1 MKGQPTEITE
11 IYNKS
16 NFSLVIP
23 VYQRNYDW
31 STPQCARLFDDLE
44 ELADADRA
52 VQPKHFFGAV
62 VGKSDDFRTW
72 VVIDGQQRLTTVS
85 LLILAIVH
93 SLNAGEIE
101 LGVNPGDSYTD
112 DKDLAHDLV
121 ENFLLNK
128 SDPGDPKFKLKP
140 VKNDAAAY
148 RALFGSE
155 EDFREDSNVTAN
167 YRYFRKR
174 LAATTLTAWEV
185 WDAVTRLEVM
195 HLDLEP
201 HDDPQQIF
209 ESLNSTGLNLSESDK
224 IRNLVLMNQ
233 KAREQKRLYE
243 ERWNPIEENVDNRTD
258 WFIRWYLTAKTNR
271 TPKEADVFEAFKQY
285 LRRGTTSVSETM
297 DDMFEFSKASRALTH
312 ADTGFP
318 AVDRRLRRANLIIG
332 DVVHPFLMQVLR
344 DAWCGIIT
352 ENDLDQVILII
363 ESYLMRRMISQ
374 IAANALNK
382 IFATAYTEIR
392 KLRTDDQSYASLF
405 TWVLRRRDGGNG
417 RFPTDEEFREGFE
430 TRNAYQLRTSYRQ
443 YLFDVLENGD
453 SKDNRDIADKIGA
466 GDLSIEHIMP
476 QSLTSSWRE
485 MLGPNATDIHETWK
499 NRIGNLTVT
508 GYNSSYSNS
517 SFSRKKEME
526 NGFNSSPYRLNAD
539 VKSTDRWD
547 EATMTTRS
555 HRLAEQALDY
565 WALAE
570 TNFRPPEAVRPTEP
584 MGTDT
589 SFRNRS
595 VTGYEFG
602 DVSGTVSTWSDLLPK
617 VLDTL
622 LQQHRAQLLAFADK
636 SSAMTLH
643 PDQHAGSRGLRVVDP
658 GLGVWVN
665 TSTGDKITLL
675 RRVFSALSL
684 DPEELVFTLRPVKE
698 STPATNTATDN
709 TEAEE
714 HPGVYAALTKFS
726 DEVAEAAALKA
737 TPVATEKLRAEFA
750 DEFEAFRRDTWMQDL
765 GGQNLTAFTS
775 STGAK
780 DMTAEQDLAV
790 ISGLFVTEQLI
801 GPGAVH
807 QSIIDGSMS
816 GYLERLAELG

>member
-44 ELADADRA
+44 ELAGADRA

-93 SLNAGEIE
+93 ALDNGEIA
-101 LGVNPGDSYTD
+101 LGTNPTDSYTD
-112 DKDLAHDLV
+112 DEDLAHDLV

-128 SDPGDPKFKLKP
+128 SDPSNPKFKLKP

-148 RALFGSE
+148 KALFGPE
-155 EDFREDSNVTAN
+155 EDFRDASNVTAN
-167 YRYFRKR
+167 YRYFRQR
-174 LAATTLTAWEV
+174 LAATDLTAWKV

-233 KAREQKRLYE
+233 GVRKQKRLYE
-243 ERWNPIEENVDNRTD
+243 ERWNPIEENVDNHTD

-285 LRRGTTSVSETM
+285 IRRGIASVPEIM
-297 DDMFEFSKASRALTH
+297 DDMFDFSKASRALTH
-312 ADTGFP
+312 AHTGFS
-318 AVDRRLRRANLIIG
+318 AADNRLRRANLIIG

-344 DAWCGIIT
+344 DAWKGEIT
-352 ENDLDQVILII
+352 EEDFDELVHII
-363 ESYLMRRMISQ
+363 ESFIFRRTISQ
-374 IAANALNK
+374 IAANSLNT
-382 IFATAYTEIR
+382 IFSTAYTEIR
-392 KLRTDDQSYASLF
+392 KLRTADQSYADLL
-405 TWVLRRRDGGNG
+405 TYILRRRDGKAG
-417 RFPTDEEFREGFE
+417 RFPSDVEFRDSFE
-430 TRNAYQLRTSYRQ
+430 SRNAYQLRSSQRQ
-443 YLFDVLENGD
+443 YMFDVLENGD
-453 SKDNRDIADKIGA
+453 SNDTRDIANGIANGT
-466 GDLSIEHIMP
+466 LSVEHIMP
-476 QSLTSSWRE
+476 QTLTNAWKT
-485 MLGPNATDIHETWK
+485 MLGPNATDMHDAWK

-517 SFSRKKEME
+517 SFARKKEID

-539 VKSTDRWD
+539 VKSSDRWD
-547 EATMTTRS
+547 ETTMTARS
-555 HRLAEQALDY
+555 HRLADLALDY
-565 WALAE
+565 WRLAE
-570 TNFRPPEAVRPTEP
+570 TSFRPPEAVRPTEP

-602 DVSGTVSTWSDLLPK
+602 DASGTVRTWADLVPK
-617 VLDTL
+617 LMEQL
-622 LQQHRAQLLAFADK
+622 LQQHRTELLAYADK
-636 SSAMTLH
+636 STSMTIH
-643 PDQHAGSRGLRVVDP
+643 PDRHSGSRGLRVVDP
-658 GLGVWVN
+658 SLGVWVN
-665 TSTGDKITLL
+665 TSTADKISLL
-675 RRVFSALSL
+675 RRVFSVLNL
-684 DPEELVFTLRPVKE
+684 DPEDLVFTLRPVKDAE
-698 STPATNTATDN
+698 AQAGTAEDN
-709 TEAEE
+709 DSFDEAVS
-714 HPGVYAALTKFS
+714 PYASLTKFS
-726 DEVAEAAALKA
+726 DAIAEAKSLRAD
-737 TPVATEKLRAEFA
+737 TSSTENLRAEFTA
-750 DEFEAFRRDTWMQDL
+750 EFSPFRRDTWRQEL
-765 GGQNLTAFTS
+765 GGKPLSAFTS
-775 STGAK
+775 SIPVEK
-780 DMTAEQDLAV
+780 MTAEQVLSV
-790 ISGLFVTEQLI
+790 ISGILEMEAIFA
-801 GPGAVH
+801 PGTLQQAIV
-807 QSIIDGSMS
+807 DGSLS
-816 GYLERLAELG
+816 SYLNRLDDLS

>member
-44 ELADADRA
+44 ELAKADRA

-112 DKDLAHDLV
+112 DEDLAHDLV
-121 ENFLLNK
+121 ENFLLNR

-148 RALFGSE
+148 RALFGPE

-174 LAATTLTAWEV
+174 LTTTTLTAWEV

-233 KAREQKRLYE
+233 GVREQKRLYE

-285 LRRGTTSVSETM
+285 LRRDATTVTETM

-318 AVDRRLRRANLIIG
+318 TVDRRLRRANLIIG

-344 DAWCGIIT
+344 DTWQEVIT
-352 ENDLDQVILII
+352 EDDLDEVVHVI
-363 ESYLMRRMISQ
+363 ESFIFRRTISQ
-374 IAANALNK
+374 IAANVLNK
-382 IFATAYTEIR
+382 LFATAYTEIR
-392 KLRTDDQSYASLF
+392 KLRTDGQSYASLL
-405 TWVLRRRDGGNG
+405 TWILRRRDGGSG
-417 RFPTDEEFREGFE
+417 RFPTDAEFRESFE
-430 TRNAYQLRTSYRQ
+430 TRNSYQLRSAQRQ

-453 SKDNRDIADKIGA
+453 SNDTRDIATGIATGS
-466 GDLSIEHIMP
+466 LSVEHIMP
-476 QSLTSSWRE
+476 QTLTSTWRE
-485 MLGPNATDIHETWK
+485 MLGPDATEIHETWK

-517 SFSRKKEME
+517 SFARKKEMD

-539 VKSTDRWD
+539 VKSADRWG
-547 EATMTTRS
+547 EATMTARS

-570 TNFRPPEAVRPTEP
+570 TDFRPPEAVRPTES

-602 DVSGTVSTWSDLLPK
+602 DVSGTVSTWADLVPK

-622 LQQHRAQLLAFADK
+622 LQQHRAALLAFADK
-636 SSAMTLH
+636 SSAMTVH
-643 PDQHAGSRGLRVVDP
+643 PDRHAGSRGLRVVDP

-675 RRVFSALSL
+675 RRIFSALSL

-698 STPATNTATDN
+698 SAPATNTTTDD
-709 TEAEE
+709 ADSEE
-714 HPGVYAALTKFS
+714 DPGVYAALTKFS
-726 DEVAEAAALKA
+726 DEVAEATALKA
-737 TPVATEKLRAEFA
+737 DPAATEKLRAEFA
-750 DEFEAFRRDTWMQDL
+750 DEFTAFRRDTWQQDL
-765 GGQNLTAFTS
+765 GNQPLNTFTASTS
-775 STGAK
+775 VKA
-780 DMTAEQDLAV
+780 MTTEQVLAV
-790 ISGLFVTEQLI
+790 ISCLFVTEQML

-807 QSIIDGSMS
+807 QAIVDGSMS
-816 GYLERLAELG
+816 SYLQRLEELG